1 MRAFMPEVASEM
13 LGYLIERLMNL
24 SLEINLIFS
33 ISHQIYVPL
42 ISNRGCQRTLLNY
55 IICPAK
61 LQSTGRFVIFGY
73 NRVD

>member
-24 SLEINLIFS
+24 SLEINLIL
-33 ISHQIYVPL
+33 SHFV
-42 ISNRGCQRTLLNY
+42 RLNANLPDILY
-55 IICPAK
+55 FRLICPAK
-61 LQSTGRFVIFGY
+61 RQSTGCFVIFGY

>member
-24 SLEINLIFS
+24 SLEINLIL
-33 ISHQIYVPL
+33 SHFVRLNANLPDVLSLSAHLSGQTPIH
-42 ISNRGCQRTLLNY
+42 RTF
-55 IICPAK
+55 C
-61 LQSTGRFVIFGY
+61 IFGY

>member
-1 MRAFMPEVASEM
+1 
-13 LGYLIERLMNL
+13 MNL

-55 IICPAK
+55 IMCPAK
-61 LQSTGRFVIFGY
+61 RQSTGRFVIFGY
-73 NRVD
+73 NRVDYNQENTPQRKGLYEGDSRN